1 MPVAPKQQRWPRRR
15 MLAVM
20 LVLIRQKKKKERKK
34 RKFFPNTTYL
44 VKHIFELVLRQRT
57 ALDVFNRAEVLRHT
71 LTVLSADG
79 GHLLLGK
86 LLSDAGVISQ
96 IDLSSNNEA
105 GNARAVVVNLR
116 EPLLANVFE

>member
-1 MPVAPKQQRWPRRR
+1 

-20 LVLIRQKKKKERKK
+20 LVLIRQKRKRKKERKK
-34 RKFFPNTTYL
+34 RKEFFPNTTYL